1 MELKKSLIENNSI
14 LIGAEAKNWKEA
26 IKIATDLLV
35 KSGALEK
42 RYYEKIISNTEEFG
56 PYYIIA
62 PEVAMPHARPEDG
75 VIKNSY
81 SLVTFKSP
89 IYFGEDAEDISILI
103 VLAATSSDNHT
114 EFGIVQV
121 ANLFEIEKN
130 IIKIKEAKT
139 KEDILK
145 LII

>member
-1 MELKKSLIENNSI
+1 MNLKESLIENDSI
-14 LIGAEAKNWKEA
+14 LTGAEANNWEEA

-35 KSGALEK
+35 KSGAIEK
-42 RYYEKIISNTEEFG
+42 RYCDKIISNTKEFG

-62 PEVAMPHARPEDG
+62 PEVAMPHSRPEDG
-75 VIKNSY
+75 VIKDSF
-81 SLVTFKSP
+81 SLVTFKNP
-89 IYFGEDAEDISILI
+89 IFFGDDAEEIRILI

-130 IIKIKEAKT
+130 IIEIKKAKT